1 MNESILSSEIIK
13 QSSVFFLITY
23 EIKAKVRRKMVF
35 LKVMLETQLLQIRN
49 KDKWM
54 MWYHFLK
61 TVKEVYSQLVV
72 SKVTSGTREHSFNV

>member
-1 MNESILSSEIIK
+1 
-13 QSSVFFLITY
+13 
-23 EIKAKVRRKMVF
+23 MVF

>member
-1 MNESILSSEIIK
+1 MF
-13 QSSVFFLITY
+13 FFLITY